1 MTIYSFPTFIFIS
14 DITGPEDEIIEIY
27 NDLQFHLVVPDGQTT
42 FSYTVTG
49 VEPDDIADVDIDLDA
64 SVAALNGISIE
75 ALEADG
81 EVVSSLI
88 GNVQWGGNTTQ
99 VLVFEI
105 ENDDSIATV
114 VIRLGG
120 AAFPPMN
127 SVQDWI
133 NFDNQ
138 ITSVGAIP
146 AGSPFGPGSN
156 IPLSSIAGVTILAD
170 TDVPGTSGRD
180 TLEGTAGND
189 VLTPLDN
196 GGDGDIIIGTAGND
210 FVVFSDTQAGSWYH
224 LDYSNLSGPI
234 TVTLDD
240 DWAEASVD
248 KGVNGTDTLVDVFL
262 AANWYMGDG
271 VSFNGTDGNDVFN
284 INMDEDDNWIG
295 LEGGAGNDTFNIS
308 GGEIVRL
315 YYGSAASGITANL
328 STGVIQDGEGGTD
341 QLNVI
346 GDTGVRIEVYGS
358 AYTDTITGSDRNE
371 RFILSAGN
379 DTLNA
384 GGGWDVLRYDRSDVP
399 DGVMVN
405 LATGTATGTWDGEA
419 FTHTISNV
427 EEVQGSR
434 TGNDTLIGDDDGN
447 YLRGRGGD
455 DSLLGGLG
463 DDTLRGD
470 EGNDTLIGGDGDDSL
485 SGGEGDDTWIMGFG
499 SDTFDGGAGS
509 DTVHIDVTGVT
520 DIPAGSVLEV
530 HLSTGDAGLVDN
542 PEQRDMLIDVENVT
556 LIGDLA
562 ANLTGTFADNLLQ
575 SGNGDATLAGYDGND
590 TLLGGDGNDLLMGG
604 GDDDSL
610 EGGAGNDTLWGGA
623 GNNVMSGEGGNDI
636 LGGGNDAETLI
647 GGEGNDSLWSGGGN
661 DEVIGGIGNDEVW
674 SGLGN
679 DSVQGDD
686 GDDLIG
692 GVDGNDT
699 LDGGLGN
706 DTIYA
711 GDGADEGHGGV
722 GNDILWGGLGADYLT
737 GGTGIDLVAGADGN
751 DTLYGDEVAAGP
763 GGDDSVWGGAGD
775 DLAFGG
781 GGNDEVWGGEGNN
794 TLHGED
800 GNDLI
805 GAGSGNDELTGGA
818 GNDSMY
824 AAGGND
830 SLDGGSGND
839 DMWGGTG
846 HDTLMSGDG
855 ADTLGGGDGN
865 DMLTDGTGNATLYG
879 GSGDDTMNG
888 GAGDDQFWGGTGADT
903 LVFATGD
910 GNDTAGGFSLAD
922 GDRLELDDALWAGHG
937 VLTVA
942 EVVSTFGSVSG
953 NHVELNFDGGESMTL
968 SWLGTTTGL
977 DAAIDI
983 F

>member
-1 MTIYSFPTFIFIS
+1 MTIYSLPTFIFVS

-120 AAFPPMN
+120 AAVPPMN

-189 VLTPLDN
+189 VLTPLDS
-196 GGDGDIIIGTAGND
+196 GGDGDIIVGTAGND
-210 FVVFSDTQAGSWYH
+210 FVVLSSTQAGSWYH

-248 KGVNGTDTLVDVFL
+248 KGVNGTDTLVDVFR
-262 AANWYMGDG
+262 AADWNTGDG
-271 VSFNGTDGNDVFN
+271 VSFYGTAANDVFN
-284 INMDEDDNWIG
+284 INLNEEDNWLGISG
-295 LEGGAGNDTFNIS
+295 NTGNDTFNIF
-308 GGEIVRL
+308 GGDIVRL
-315 YYGSAASGITANL
+315 YHYGATTGVVANL
-328 STGVIQDGEGGTD
+328 ATGVIQDGRGGTD

-346 GDTGVRIEVYGS
+346 GATDVRIELEGTEFADS
-358 AYTDTITGSDRNE
+358 ILGSDRNE
-371 RFILSAGN
+371 RFILMAGN
-379 DTLNA
+379 DTLDG

-405 LATGTATGTWDGEA
+405 LATGTATGTWDGDA

-427 EEVQGSR
+427 EEVWGSR
-434 TGNDTLIGDDDGN
+434 TGNDTLTGDDGDN

-463 DDTLRGD
+463 NDILRGD
-470 EGNDTLIGGDGDDSL
+470 EGNDTLRDGGGNDDL
-485 SGGEGDDTWIMGFG
+485 RGGEGNDTWFMGSG
-499 SDTFDGGAGS
+499 NDTFDGGAGI
-509 DTVHIDVTGVT
+509 DTVVIDVNTFSLPVGGVVET
-520 DIPAGSVLEV
+520 
-530 HLSTGDAGLVDN
+530 HLSTGDSGLVGN
-542 PEQRDMLIDVENVT
+542 PNLRDVLIDVENVT
-556 LIGDLA
+556 LLGTYDS
-562 ANLTGTFADNLLQ
+562 NLTGNFGANRLEA
-575 SGNGDATLAGYDGND
+575 GGGDDTLAGYDGND

-661 DEVIGGIGNDEVW
+661 DEVIGGTGNDEIW
-674 SGLGN
+674 SGLG
-679 DSVQGDD
+679 DDAVQGDD
-686 GDDLIG
+686 GDDLLG

-722 GNDILWGGLGADYLT
+722 GDDILWGGLGADYLT

-763 GGDDSVWGGAGD
+763 GGDDSVW
-775 DLAFGG
+775 
-781 GGNDEVWGGEGNN
+781 
-794 TLHGED
+794 
-800 GNDLI
+800 
-805 GAGSGNDELTGGA
+805 
-818 GNDSMY
+818 
-824 AAGGND
+824 
-830 SLDGGSGND
+830 
-839 DMWGGTG
+839 
-846 HDTLMSGDG
+846 
-855 ADTLGGGDGN
+855 
-865 DMLTDGTGNATLYG
+865 
-879 GSGDDTMNG
+879 
-888 GAGDDQFWGGTGADT
+888 
-903 LVFATGD
+903 
-910 GNDTAGGFSLAD
+910 
-922 GDRLELDDALWAGHG
+922 
-937 VLTVA
+937 
-942 EVVSTFGSVSG
+942 
-953 NHVELNFDGGESMTL
+953 
-968 SWLGTTTGL
+968 
-977 DAAIDI
+977 
-983 F
+983 